1 MPHICR
7 ETEVPCHLTNFI
19 KSIISCYIYLSA
31 IHMYANCGVKK
42 TFRMNTFIYIF
53 FEYARIFMKISLFI
67 SFYCGFLLLI
77 LLLLL
82 RLLIY
87 HLLVICCSFY
97 YCKLLFAV
105 HFLGRRILL
114 RSFMFR
120 TNRRRRKNED
130 IIQYHSYGNT

>member
-1 MPHICR
+1 MPFNQFYQINHFML
-7 ETEVPCHLTNFI
+7 HLLIGHPYVCQLRGKKNLSNEYI
-19 KSIISCYIYLSA
+19 YIYL
-31 IHMYANCGVKK
+31 
-42 TFRMNTFIYIF
+42 F